1 MRILF
6 VEDDSMIGE
15 AVFENLKEA
24 SYAVD
29 WVRDGEAA
37 LSSIDVCPYDM
48 VLLDLGLPKVD
59 GMDVLK
65 KIRSLKN
72 NMPVLLITAR
82 DAVEDRIRGLDS
94 GADDYI
100 LKPFAMGELLARI
113 RAASRRQSG
122 LSAPLLTGGG
132 ITLDPATH
140 KVKSAGTECLLSAKE
155 FALLRC
161 LMQNKNL
168 VMSREQLLV
177 KCWGYDYEGESRA
190 VDTHIKRL
198 REKLGDYAEC
208 IKTVIKAGY
217 RLEG

>member
-140 KVKSAGTECLLSAKE
+140 KVKSAGTECLLSAKA
-155 FALLRC
+155 FALL
-161 LMQNKNL
+161 QAF
-168 VMSREQLLV
+168 LLSP
-177 KCWGYDYEGESRA
+177 GRILSRA
-190 VDTHIKRL
+190 ELEDSLYGWNEEVRSNAVEFLIHAL
-198 REKLGDYAEC
+198 RKKLGKD
-208 IKTVIKAGY
+208 VIKNVRGAGWMVPK
-217 RLEG
+217 E

>member
-100 LKPFAMGELLARI
+100 EAFCHGRTSGQNTGRQQAAERTFRSPSHWRRYHAR
-113 RAASRRQSG
+113 SRHAQG
-122 LSAPLLTGGG
+122 
-132 ITLDPATH
+132 
-140 KVKSAGTECLLSAKE
+140 
-155 FALLRC
+155 
-161 LMQNKNL
+161 
-168 VMSREQLLV
+168 
-177 KCWGYDYEGESRA
+177 
-190 VDTHIKRL
+190 
-198 REKLGDYAEC
+198 
-208 IKTVIKAGY
+208 
-217 RLEG
+217 